1 MGLQYM
7 NNVFRFFNLLL
18 SLIYVPFTA
27 ADYAFSGSS
36 QYVTVNQTFNISDKD
51 AVPGQ
56 WIKLGMINMKTANTA
71 PVETLTD
78 CPGDL
83 LCTGGGISLGYA
95 GQANYLFYLI
105 RTPITVTDD
114 VGNKYQLTVAFPDK
128 PPVIGISEFNN
139 MGGRKWD
146 TIASLSA
153 GASDFTSP
161 KNSLDVLSS
170 PVTLAQGWCGAISG
184 CSSYLMA
191 SYPHTTSG
199 MPYIYL
205 KLPSNLSA
213 RSISFS
219 NQAVLNMQM
228 YIGKKQTG
236 STVESKKVYLYL
248 SGTITVP
255 QRCYIKV
262 DKNNF
267 DFGTVYSNNA
277 TGPTGRFVMTLT
289 TDCYYAPDKT
299 TQYLKMETVSGGM
312 LTDGNKTYQIA
323 ADSSSQ
329 KALGIIFQINEM
341 ANCSNNVSAGK
352 NVFNQEYLIRTISY
366 QAHSTVTDTVNFS
379 LCKYG
384 VPAVSETGQKNIVLK
399 LTSRWVTAS

>member
-1 MGLQYM
+1 M
-7 NNVFRFFNLLL
+7 NNVFRIFKLLL
-18 SLIYVPFTA
+18 CLIYVPTAA
-27 ADYAFSGSS
+27 ADYNFSGSS

-56 WIKLGMINMKTANTA
+56 WIKLDMVNMKTASTV

-83 LCTGGGISLGYA
+83 LCTGGGISLGYT
-95 GQANYLFYLI
+95 GQAKYRFYLN

-114 VGNKYQLTVAFPDK
+114 VGNKYQLTVAFPDGK
-128 PPVIGISEFNN
+128 PVIGVSEFNN
-139 MGGRKWD
+139 MGGKKWD

-153 GASDFTSP
+153 EAGDFTSP
-161 KNSLDVLSS
+161 KDSQDVLSS
-170 PVTLAQGWCGAISG
+170 PVTKAQGWCGAISG
-184 CSSYLMA
+184 CSSYQIA
-191 SYPHTTSG
+191 SYPYTTSG

-213 RSISFS
+213 RTISFS

-228 YIGKKQTG
+228 EISKKQAG
-236 STVESKKVYLYL
+236 ITVESEKVYLYL

-255 QRCYIKV
+255 QRCYIKTN
-262 DKNNF
+262 KNNF
-267 DFGTVYSNNA
+267 DFGTVYSNGA
-277 TGPTGRFVMTLT
+277 TGPIGQYTMTLT

-299 TQYLKMETVSGGM
+299 MQYLKMEAASGGM
-312 LTDGNKTYQIA
+312 LTDDNKTYQIA

-329 KALGIIFQINEM
+329 KALGIIFQINGI
-341 ANCSNNVSAGK
+341 ANCSNNVSTGE
-352 NVFNQEYLIRTISY
+352 NSFNQEYLIRTISY
-366 QAHSTVTDTVNFS
+366 QAHNTATDTVNFS

-384 VPAVSETGQKNIVLK
+384 VPAISEIGQKNIVLK